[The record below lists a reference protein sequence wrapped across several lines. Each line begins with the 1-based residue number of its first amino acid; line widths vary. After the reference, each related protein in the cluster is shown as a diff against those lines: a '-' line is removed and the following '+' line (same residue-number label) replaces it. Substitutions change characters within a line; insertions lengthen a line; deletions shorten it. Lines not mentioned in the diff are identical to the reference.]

1 MEDVTAVPVP
11 SVTLDGVDVDVAVG
25 DGVDG
30 EGGDALEAEFVHDV
44 FAVGDDG
51 GEADV
56 ESVGDFF
63 VDEALDDEGHDLD
76 LAVGEDLLLEDLRH
90 GGEVL
95 AMAMG
100 VLFEHEE

>member
-1 MEDVTAVPVP
+1 MQKNPCRLAGIFY
-11 SVTLDGVDVDVAVG
+11 LDGVDVDVAVG

-30 EGGDALEAEFVHDV
+30 EGGDAFEAEFVHDV

-56 ESVGDFF
+56 EFVGDLF

-76 LAVGEDLLLEDLRH
+76 LAIGEEFLLEGLGH
-90 GGEVL
+90 GWEVLTL
-95 AMAMG
+95 AMAM
-100 VLFEHEE
+100 LFEPQ